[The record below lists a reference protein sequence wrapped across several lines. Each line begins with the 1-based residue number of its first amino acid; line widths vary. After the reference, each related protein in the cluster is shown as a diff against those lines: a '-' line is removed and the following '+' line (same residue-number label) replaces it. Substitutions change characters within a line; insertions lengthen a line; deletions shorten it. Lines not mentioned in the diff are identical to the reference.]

1 MTPDLPL
8 QPSRDRRRARAARG
22 RQKHGELV
30 ATDTRHEIG
39 PSQTGSQQFPNL
51 YQYPIAARMTM
62 KIVNGLEIIQVDQQ
76 QRNRV
81 RGACHPR
88 KRRID
93 RLPETAAVRQAGQVV
108 GK

>member
-8 QPSRDRRRARAARG
+8 QPGRDRRRTRAARG
-22 RQKHGELV
+22 RQEHGELV

-51 YQYPIAARMTM
+51 RQYPIATRMTM
-62 KIVNGLEIIQVDQQ
+62 KIVNDLEIIQVDQQ
-76 QRNRV
+76 QRNRTG
-81 RGACHPR
+81 GACHPR

-93 RLPETAAVRQAGQVV
+93 RLPETATVRQTGQIV